1 MSDNKNSQKS
11 NNGNIEKGSNS
22 NRDSKYIPLS
32 RGENKGNVPR
42 MENPPSPPPT
52 KKDK

>member
-1 MSDNKNSQKS
+1 MSDNKNSQKG
-11 NNGNIEKGSNS
+11 NNGTPERGSSS
-22 NRDSKYIPLS
+22 NKSGHYVPLS

-42 MENPPSPPPT
+42 MENPPAPPT